1 MVKITR
7 LYLTNSIYYKN
18 NPLNTKTVKKFNLD
32 NILKIVSLDNELE
45 LNRANAL
52 QLKLRLMAKNDPE
65 LLVHRKHLR
74 GLIKKYEA
82 KHWSSDTKITD
93 KQVALSDIAEEI
105 VDQESTFL
113 NARKEL
119 IKNELT
125 KLNLN
130 QQDLAT
136 ILGHRKSYM
145 SELLNGVRTLS
156 MTDIIAIHK
165 LLNIEL
171 KFLIPP
177 FLNDEKRAMLNQ
189 NVKKLEKPNLKIDK
203 KDLELDLI

>member
-1 MVKITR
+1 VE
-7 LYLTNSIYYKN
+7 
-18 NPLNTKTVKKFNLD
+18 KFDLD
-32 NILKIVSLDNELE
+32 NVLKIVSLDNELE
-45 LNRANAL
+45 LNRANEL

-65 LLVHRKHLR
+65 LLAHRKHLR
-74 GLIKKYEA
+74 DLIKKYEA
-82 KHWSSDTKITD
+82 KYWSNDSEID
-93 KQVALSDIAEEI
+93 KKQIALSDIAEEI
-105 VDQESTFL
+105 AQNENVFL
-113 NARKEL
+113 NARKKL
-119 IKNELT
+119 IKKELK
-125 KLNLN
+125 KLSLT
-130 QQDLAT
+130 QQDLGT

-171 KFLIPP
+171 KLLIPP

-189 NVKKLEKPNLKIDK
+189 NLKKLQKPNLKIDK